1 MQGQHA
7 IPLPHDH
14 VVCRQLADGE
24 AVLLHLT
31 SGQYHGV
38 NATGLAIYQL
48 VDGKRSAAA
57 IADRVAGDFLDAPDE
72 LSGLVVDFLEALD
85 ERGLVDFPGQR

>member
-1 MQGQHA
+1 MQDQAA
-7 IPLPHDH
+7 IPLPHDQ

-38 NATGLAIYQL
+38 NATGLAIYEL

-72 LSGLVVDFLEALD
+72 LSDLVADFLAALD
-85 ERGLVDFPGQR
+85 ERGLIVFSGQR